1 MGGSQQKGIRM
12 EMQQELRDGARR
24 ILDTLE
30 GGDVNG
36 AYREVQ
42 RLMQARDLNLYREI
56 GRITR
61 GLHDA
66 LASFS
71 VDAARSLGRD
81 ARGAAEE
88 SPRERLRFVT
98 ELTSDAANRTMD
110 LVEGTQPHAQRLH
123 ASARDLVEFLDD
135 PELNIQHVRRYC
147 RDSADIIRGE
157 SDAIL
162 GNLRDILIAQDYQD
176 LSGQIIQRVI
186 GLLQQLEDELVML
199 VARCAEVEQATGAFA
214 DEEPAAAPAAPV
226 DPLRPEGPVAPA
238 AAREDLV
245 RSQDEVDDL
254 LSSLGF

>member
-1 MGGSQQKGIRM
+1 MGLAEQKGIRM
-12 EMQQELRDGARR
+12 EMQEELRDGANR
-24 ILDTLE
+24 ILATLE

-36 AYREVQ
+36 AYKEVQ
-42 RLMQARDLNLYREI
+42 RLLQARDLNLYREI

-71 VDAARSLGRD
+71 ADAARTLGRD
-81 ARGAAEE
+81 ADGAIEE
-88 SPRERLRFVT
+88 SPRERLRYVT
-98 ELTSDAANRTMD
+98 ELTADAANRTMD

-147 RDSADIIRGE
+147 RDSAGIIRGE

-162 GNLRDILIAQDYQD
+162 GNLRDILVAQDFQD
-176 LSGQIIQRVI
+176 LSGQIIHRVI
-186 GLLQQLEDELVML
+186 RLLQQLEDELVQL

-214 DEEPAAAPAAPV
+214 EHDEGSAAVVPV
-226 DPLRPEGPVAPA
+226 DPLRAEGPVVPA
-238 AAREDLV
+238 AGREDVV